1 MFWLDLL
8 QRPLP
13 IAPAGSDLLTQI
25 GYILL
30 REGVGIIAVLAYL
43 FLLPPIMAVTI
54 FRKFYLK
61 MGFIRFLV
69 LSNLL
74 LFMAALPIKMLL
86 RWTVTLK
93 YIVAI
98 PEWFLNI

>member
-13 IAPAGSDLLTQI
+13 VAPAGSSLSTQI

-30 REGVGIIAVLAYL
+30 REGVGLVMVLAYL
-43 FLLPPIMAVTI
+43 VVLPPIMAVTI

-61 MGFIRFLV
+61 MGFIRFMV

-86 RWTVTLK
+86 RWTITLK

-98 PEWFLNI
+98 PEWFFNI